1 MSRSNEEKRRRILS
15 SPFSHHFSFV
25 EREEASKTRCSTLS
39 GTRFG
44 AALSTRSPPPSP
56 SPSLLA
62 LALSSQSG
70 AQGQEAQ
77 EGTTEGRDGGKAA
90 DRSQYRLV
98 VHGEGH
104 SQAQAHLGER
114 ERGSVHG
121 AALHEPV
128 HVSLFFFDR
137 LRHLDVAAR
146 GKEQRGS
153 SEANLPPLSFAPL
166 RLSFGRPS
174 CLRAWI
180 RRPLRAA
187 ASSPRRERLR
197 EQEKRE
203 GRQKQKKQS
212 GRDDRWPTRGRAR
225 ERRKILL
232 FSFPLLSAFLRPCSA
247 SAPRRGS
254 SGVICGV
261 GGSAGGEEEGER
273 RDNVSLFSLQLPMV
287 LFRRN
292 NDDDNDET
300 TGRLTSLQTHFN
312 PLSPPVFFPKPPY
325 FSTGPSTSK

>member
-1 MSRSNEEKRRRILS
+1 MSRSTEEKRRRILS

-128 HVSLFFFDR
+128 HVSLFFSIDCVILMWR
-137 LRHLDVAAR
+137 REEKSKEGAAR
-146 GKEQRGS
+146 RTS
-153 SEANLPPLSFAPL
+153 
-166 RLSFGRPS
+166 RLSLLLHCAFPS
-174 CLRAWI
+174 AD
-180 RRPLRAA
+180 RAA
-187 ASSPRRERLR
+187 FER
-197 EQEKRE
+197 
-203 GRQKQKKQS
+203 GY
-212 GRDDRWPTRGRAR
+212 GA
-225 ERRKILL
+225 
-232 FSFPLLSAFLRPCSA
+232 PC
-247 SAPRRGS
+247 APRRRAL
-254 SGVICGV
+254 CEN
-261 GGSAGGEEEGER
+261 A
-273 RDNVSLFSLQLPMV
+273 
-287 LFRRN
+287 
-292 NDDDNDET
+292 
-300 TGRLTSLQTHFN
+300 
-312 PLSPPVFFPKPPY
+312 
-325 FSTGPSTSK
+325 

>member
-1 MSRSNEEKRRRILS
+1 MSRSTEEKRRRILS

-187 ASSPRRERLR
+187 ASSPLRERVR

-203 GRQKQKKQS
+203 GRQKQKKAKRRRRPMANERKS
-212 GRDDRWPTRGRAR
+212 KRA
-225 ERRKILL
+225 EKDFTL
-232 FSFPLLSAFLRPCSA
+232 FFPSPLC
-247 SAPRRGS
+247 
-254 SGVICGV
+254 
-261 GGSAGGEEEGER
+261 
-273 RDNVSLFSLQLPMV
+273 
-287 LFRRN
+287 
-292 NDDDNDET
+292 
-300 TGRLTSLQTHFN
+300 
-312 PLSPPVFFPKPPY
+312 LSPPLLCLGTSERQQWSHLRGRGVGWWRGRGREKGQCFSFFSSIADGVI
-325 FSTGPSTSK
+325 STKQRRRQRRDDGAVDLSSNSLQPSLFPRLLPETPLLLHRTIYK